1 VTEPENALPC
11 EQLDQPSDEEAA
23 AGVEHD
29 RALAADP
36 SPDEPAD
43 KES

>member
-11 EQLDQPSDEEAA
+11 EQLDLPSDEDVA

-29 RALAADP
+29 RALAADQI
-36 SPDEPAD
+36 SDEPAD